1 MRQGPPVGV
10 SMKSYDV
17 NDTLNRALSRLT
29 EYRQSRE
36 VALLLYA
43 ALDVRLCIERTLFE
57 YLVLIKNDKLSKRVE
72 KLYSAS
78 DLKKA
83 ILDED
88 PQFVQKIEFMNLF
101 VPFMPYEGKSI
112 ITPDLALLSSTY
124 GQSNGYLHVPKCPED
139 TWENESWWERLHE
152 ILDAATKHLVEIHS
166 NLMGGINLNEKGQD
180 LFDKFV
186 SGGLSIDAVKAI
198 LEEAHSQSPLRKA

>member
-1 MRQGPPVGV
+1 M
-10 SMKSYDV
+10 
-17 NDTLNRALSRLT
+17 
-29 EYRQSRE
+29 
-36 VALLLYA
+36 ALLLYA

-88 PQFVQKIEFMNLF
+88 PQFIQKIEFMDLF

-112 ITPDLALLSSTY
+112 ITPDLDLLSSTY
-124 GQSNGYLHVPKCPED
+124 GRSNGYLHVPKRPEE
-139 TWENESWWERLHE
+139 TWENESWWEELN
-152 ILDAATKHLVEIHS
+152 DALGTATKHLVEIHS
-166 NLMGGINLNEKGQD
+166 NLMGGIDLNEKGQD
-180 LFDKFV
+180 LFDRFV
-186 SGGLSIDAVKAI
+186 CGDLSIDDVRAI
-198 LEEAHSQSPLRKA
+198 LEEAHSHSPLRKG